1 MKKLM
6 YAFLLAASASII
18 ATSAHAQIIVIAN
31 SSVKVSDVSKSDLVD
46 VFTGSST
53 SLKGSRVA
61 PVLMMESVHHEL
73 FLRMYIAK
81 SDGPF
86 RSGWRS
92 LVLSGQAAMPK
103 SLPNDSAVVEFV
115 KSNQGAIGYID
126 NGTPHDGVN
135 VIAIK

>member
-1 MKKLM
+1 MKKLV
-6 YAFLLAASASII
+6 YAFLLVACASIFVVQ
-18 ATSAHAQIIVIAN
+18 AKAQVIVIAN
-31 SSVKVSDVSKSDLVD
+31 SSVKVSDVSKSDLVE

-53 SLKGSRVA
+53 SLKGNRVS

-73 FLRMYIAK
+73 FLRTYIAK

-103 SLPNDSAVVEFV
+103 SLPNDAAVVDFV

-135 VIAIK
+135 VIAVK

>member
-6 YAFLLAASASII
+6 YVFLLVACASIFVVQ
-18 ATSAHAQIIVIAN
+18 AKAQVIVIAN
-31 SSVKVSDVSKSDLVD
+31 SSVKVSEVSKSDLAD

-53 SLKGSRVA
+53 SLKGNRVS

-73 FLRMYIAK
+73 FLRTYIAK

-86 RSGWRS
+86 RNGWKS
-92 LVLSGQAAMPK
+92 LVLSGQASMPK
-103 SLPNDSAVVEFV
+103 SLPNDAAVVEFV

-126 NGTPHDGVN
+126 NGIPHGGVN
-135 VIAIK
+135 VIAVK